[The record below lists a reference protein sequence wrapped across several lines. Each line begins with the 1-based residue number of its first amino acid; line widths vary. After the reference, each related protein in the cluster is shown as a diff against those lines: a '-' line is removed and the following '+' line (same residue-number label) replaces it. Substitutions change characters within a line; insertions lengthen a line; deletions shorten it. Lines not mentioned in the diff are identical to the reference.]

1 MTPEEQLAKILKQ
14 NQNIVFGKTIGTD
27 ADGNCTVQTGESSI
41 LARSGGQISAGDC
54 VAMKA
59 DDGQWYAV
67 SSRVTGTVQRS
78 VLYNRKNR
86 VDDAII
92 AYNLIAVFRTPDESL
107 YVGGD
112 RDEPELIYD
121 IDDIED
127 GYLIS
132 RLKTSINKTADGYIL
147 NFVKTPPFGSSGPH
161 YFCSIVNDTFTQV
174 EFTIPA
180 FSITDQFV
188 HRLQAFQHGFYTELF
203 FDGGLFFP
211 ASILGDKTAGSNFK
225 KFRSGAGA
233 IPFLYYVNPSTTQWI
248 FDRTE
253 EGSTYYKLRVVVD
266 SFLIESDG
274 STSEISDP
282 FTIDGEG
289 GYTPFSMEG
298 RAVSFAVDVLNNQIT
313 TPVFTDY
320 SYSIPFRTTGF
331 PVNQTQQI
339 NLNYLPNK
347 TRPVNTTFGL
357 EEAATTY
364 WYPDPISTETSTT
377 SRIGIGHYGT
387 SNNLFINFASNN
399 LFTDCDAVVLGGAL
413 PPIDKDFEGNVV
425 INGTTF
431 RRLRTTRYY
440 YLQTFPTDDTDS
452 EFYGERYLSYDF
464 DGEDPLVFP
473 LDIEGID
480 YSNLTMT
487 CVRRPI
493 YTYMQV
499 TGSYMQDMLIGLD
512 RKNAAIV
519 DTDPQG
525 VKTITIYN
533 SDDTTTLIPNE
544 NAYLPVD
551 LFDAF
556 DFTGD
561 AGTNYLTAPNA
572 TYSNGDEV
580 ACIGASLP
588 TGIYPQESYYVR
600 DMENAGSPTARFKLY
615 RVRTIVPL
623 PLISNGSGR
632 VYRVETGLSG
642 ALLVG
647 VTNFVTNTTLTA
659 ESLIRVGLIPREPR
673 SDSFVP
679 IPEGSVIV
687 VTASLDSDPTIAT
700 TTTDYTGFTS
710 APDPT
715 YTGLISVL
723 L

>member
-1 MTPEEQLAKILKQ
+1 MPTYEERNELIKALS
-14 NQNIVFGKTIGTD
+14 NQAYFD
-27 ADGNCTVQTGESSI
+27 AINKPKALNKAIQDVGIDGQTGRTLLRHPDGGLTSNGVKHFNTAAPSDGFVS
-41 LARSGGQISAGDC
+41 ARIDPYSNAIALGYRDY
-54 VAMKA
+54 V
-59 DDGQWYAV
+59 
-67 SSRVTGTVQRS
+67 RS
-78 VLYNRKNR
+78 EFVNR
-86 VDDAII
+86 VDDAVTL
-92 AYNLIAVFRTPDESL
+92 YDLIAVFMTPDDSL

-112 RDEPELIYD
+112 RYEPELIYN
-121 IDDIED
+121 IEDIED
-127 GYLIS
+127 GYLI
-132 RLKTSINKTADGYIL
+132 RQQISINKTADGYIL
-147 NFVKTPPFGSSGPH
+147 NFVKTPPFSSSLPH
-161 YFCSIVNDTFTQV
+161 YFCSIVDDAFTQV
-174 EFTIPA
+174 EFTKTP
-180 FSITDQFV
+180 FSFSDGLAQ
-188 HRLQAFQHGFYTELF
+188 RLQVFQHGFYTELF
-203 FDGGLFFP
+203 FDGGLWSP
-211 ASILGDKTAGSNFK
+211 ASILENVITGSNFK
-225 KFRSGAGA
+225 NFRGGAVT

-253 EGSTYYKLRVVVD
+253 GVFTYYKLRVIVD
-266 SFLIESDG
+266 SFLIESDF
-274 STSEISDP
+274 STYEISDP
-282 FTIDGEG
+282 FTIDNENL
-289 GYTPFSMEG
+289 YTLFSMEG
-298 RAVSFAVDVLNNQIT
+298 RAVSFAVDVLNDQIT
-313 TPVFTDY
+313 APVFTDY

-357 EEAATTY
+357 EEAATVA
-364 WYPDPISTETSTT
+364 WNPDPISTETSTT
-377 SRIGIGHYGT
+377 SRINIEYFPPDS
-387 SNNLFINFASNN
+387 SNDLFRNF
-399 LFTDCDAVVLGGAL
+399 DAVVLGGAL

-440 YLQTFPTDDTDS
+440 YLQTFPTDDTNS
-452 EFYGERYLSYDF
+452 EFYGREYLSYDF

-480 YSNLTMT
+480 YSDLTMT

-499 TGSYMQDMLIGLD
+499 TGSDMLIGLD
-512 RKNAAIV
+512 RENAAIV

-561 AGTNYLTAPNA
+561 AGTNYLTTPNA
-572 TYSNGDEV
+572 TYSNGDAV

-588 TGIYPQESYYVR
+588 TGLFLQANYIVG

-615 RVRTIVPL
+615 RFGVVV

-632 VYRVETGLSG
+632 VYKPDFSLSG

-647 VTNFVTNTTLTA
+647 SNTTLTT
-659 ESLIRVGLIPREPR
+659 ESFIKVGYIPRD
-673 SDSFVP
+673 DSFIP
-679 IPEGSVIV
+679 IPEGSVNV
-687 VTASLDSDPTIAT
+687 VTASLDSDPTIAKT
-700 TTTDYTGFTS
+700 TTGYIGFTS

-715 YTGLISVL
+715 YASIISALI
-723 L
+723 